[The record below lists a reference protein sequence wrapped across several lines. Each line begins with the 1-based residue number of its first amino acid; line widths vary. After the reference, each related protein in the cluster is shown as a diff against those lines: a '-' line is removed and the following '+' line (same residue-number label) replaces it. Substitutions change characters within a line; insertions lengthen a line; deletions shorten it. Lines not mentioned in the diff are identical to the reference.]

1 MRARKLYHRENNRKR
16 KGEEMT
22 GKSRV
27 KVRRMVDWCGG
38 DVVWGGDLA
47 SIMPVCVSANEKEMG
62 FFFGFKR
69 MK

>member
-27 KVRRMVDWCGG
+27 KVRQTVDWCCG
-38 DVVWGGDLA
+38 DVARRGDDLA
-47 SIMPVCVSANEKEMG
+47 SIMPVCVCPNKKEMSS
-62 FFFGFKR
+62 FSASSE
-69 MK
+69 